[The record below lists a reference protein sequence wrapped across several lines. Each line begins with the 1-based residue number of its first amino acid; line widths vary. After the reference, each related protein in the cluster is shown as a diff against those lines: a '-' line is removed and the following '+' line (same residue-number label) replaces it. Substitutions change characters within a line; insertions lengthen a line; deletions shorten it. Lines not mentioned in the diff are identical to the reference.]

1 MRESGG
7 EGTGRSQG
15 QGSGE
20 FMEIFPFPRSRTRYP
35 SFAYFRPLHRPR
47 FVGNST
53 NRYSSRIVPWRI
65 SIVHAFSRSRIYIY
79 PFSNESKFPRNGQNL
94 NELNSLLARLL
105 PSSLIDPNDARV
117 SSSDRP
123 YETVSSGIRIRLIA
137 FQEYARGYA
146 TVCYPTRTRARTHTH
161 ERAYT

>member
-35 SFAYFRPLHRPR
+35 SFAYFRPPIPGWLVTQLTDTPR
-47 FVGNST
+47 ELCRGVSRLST
-53 NRYSSRIVPWRI
+53 LFRDRV
-65 SIVHAFSRSRIYIY
+65 YIY

>member
-1 MRESGG
+1 MKAGEKGLGDRRDRDRESLWK
-7 EGTGRSQG
+7 
-15 QGSGE
+15 
-20 FMEIFPFPRSRTRYP
+20 FFPFPGAGPVTRVSP
-35 SFAYFRPLHRPR
+35 ISVR
-47 FVGNST
+47 F
-53 NRYSSRIVPWRI
+53 IVPGWLVTQLTDTPRELCRG
-65 SIVHAFSRSRIYIY
+65 VSRLSTLFRDRIYIY